1 MYTFFYYSDENDD
14 EEELQKIELAQYQK
28 EVDDYFRVEKRMRR
42 QNSRGIYKTPH
53 FYFE

>member
-1 MYTFFYYSDENDD
+1 M
-14 EEELQKIELAQYQK
+14 ELAQYQK
-28 EVDDYFRVEKRMRR
+28 EVDDYFRVEKESNKHQRVRL